1 MSGSTLVDLLNAWD
15 PNPWLPCGHL
25 LLFTR
30 HLPVHPGK
38 LLYSASTCLS
48 RYTSYLY
55 LASTCIFRYTSM
67 LGIYLFIQ
75 VHFLSIL
82 GIYTIYPGTLI
93 FSGSYLYIQVHIY
106 TWHLTCIIRYSSI
119 LGICLYIQV
128 HHCTRLLPMYPGTLI
143 YSELPV
149 YPGTLYTWHLPVSSS
164 KLL

>member
-38 LLYSASTCLS
+38 LLYSASTYIS

-55 LASTCIFRYTSM
+55 LASTCIFSYT
-67 LGIYLFIQ
+67 
-75 VHFLSIL
+75 SIL
-82 GIYTIYPGTLI
+82 GI
-93 FSGSYLYIQVHIY
+93 YLYIQVHIY
-106 TWHLTCIIRYSSI
+106 TWHLTCIIRHSSI
-119 LGICLYIQV
+119 LGIYLDIQV
-128 HHCTRLLPMYPGTLI
+128 HHCTRLLPMYPGTHI

-149 YPGTLYTWHLPVSSS
+149 FPGTHLYLASTCIF
-164 KLL
+164 K